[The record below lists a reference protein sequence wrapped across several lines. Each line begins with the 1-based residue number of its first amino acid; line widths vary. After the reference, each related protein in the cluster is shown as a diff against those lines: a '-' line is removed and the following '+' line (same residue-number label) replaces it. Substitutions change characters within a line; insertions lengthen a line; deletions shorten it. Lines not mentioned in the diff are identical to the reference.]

1 MVLILPSCTGPGPV
15 GSECWREATLDIVRM
30 ARELSEK
37 TGRAKSAPWHK
48 SYPWTSHPEE
58 LPCPPKEESGPAVLP
73 PEKKPLEGICALDTR
88 KTPKEKAKEA
98 PCSADWSKR
107 IQGPPWLT
115 KLPLPFFRDF
125 TIMQNNTFI
134 QAYAKDTREVVA
146 HLQEVY
152 IETNNEL
159 MRLVKAKETLD
170 QAHANIRK
178 DMLVNKQSVTIR
190 SFRPECEKVPDKADC
205 LMSSERGQLLILKTK
220 LEKELL
226 LLQEQMQAL
235 GSCRRALSDC
245 VQERSRVLDLITH
258 CLSTVLR
265 DNETEAILSNNPLSN
280 RPPARWGGERNT
292 MPKTDPL
299 GPFSPDCKEAIEA
312 AKCACQR
319 SKELRRY
326 IKELVAEVARL
337 QQEVDKCINETLKK
351 KMEETEALKGLLHL
365 TKGNVR
371 TSLFRCHR
379 LYDEMERT
387 YGLALGPVSSGDLL
401 PQQRLDRPQVR
412 IHQRHPGNQLPET
425 AMLTKGC
432 KVVQNAM
439 KTTSDDISLLHI
451 TRIHLEDNLRDKKMA
466 YRADSSALRLRR
478 RRASHRWTMDEGKQL
493 IPD

>member
-1 MVLILPSCTGPGPV
+1 MVLIPPSCTGPGAV

-30 ARELSEK
+30 ARELGEK
-37 TGRAKSAPWHK
+37 TGRVKSAPWHK
-48 SYPWTSHPEE
+48 SYPWTSHPEVI
-58 LPCPPKEESGPAVLP
+58 PCPTKEEPGLAMLAPGDRVP
-73 PEKKPLEGICALDTR
+73 FEGICALDT
-88 KTPKEKAKEA
+88 KKQEKAKEA
-98 PCSADWSKR
+98 PCSADSSKR
-107 IQGPPWLT
+107 IRGPPWLT

-134 QAYAKDTREVVA
+134 QSYAKDCREVVA

-152 IETNNEL
+152 IEVNNEL

-170 QAHANIRK
+170 HTHANIRK
-178 DMLVNKQSVTIR
+178 DILVSKQSITIR
-190 SFRPECEKVPDKADC
+190 SFRPECEKLPDKADC

-226 LLQEQMQAL
+226 LTKEEMQTLA
-235 GSCRRALSDC
+235 SCRRALSDC
-245 VQERSRVLDLITH
+245 VRERSRVLDLVTQ

-265 DNETEAILSNNPLSN
+265 DNETEAILSSNPLSN
-280 RPPARWGGERNT
+280 RPPARWGGESNA

-299 GPFSPDCKEAIEA
+299 GPFSPDCKDAIDA

-326 IKELVAEVARL
+326 IKELVAEVVRL
-337 QQEVDKCINETLKK
+337 QQEIDNCINETLKK
-351 KMEETEALKGLLHL
+351 KLVETEALKGLLHL
-365 TKGNVR
+365 TKGTVR
-371 TSLFRCHR
+371 TSLHRCQR

-387 YGLALGPVSSGDLL
+387 YGLALGPVSSGDML

-412 IHQRHPGNQLPET
+412 IHQRHAGNQLPET

-432 KVVQNAM
+432 KVVENAM
-439 KTTSDDISLLHI
+439 NTTRDDISLLHI
-451 TRIHLEDNLRDKKMA
+451 SRIHLEDNLRDKKMA
-466 YRADSSALRLRR
+466 YRTDTSALNLRR